1 MPGCSVPALKLLKN
15 EISSSLRGK
24 RLRARKQQQLWC
36 SSTSATGGEKGKGG
50 DLSSFWKHQNEG

>member
-36 SSTSATGGEKGKGG
+36 SNTSSTGGEKGKGG